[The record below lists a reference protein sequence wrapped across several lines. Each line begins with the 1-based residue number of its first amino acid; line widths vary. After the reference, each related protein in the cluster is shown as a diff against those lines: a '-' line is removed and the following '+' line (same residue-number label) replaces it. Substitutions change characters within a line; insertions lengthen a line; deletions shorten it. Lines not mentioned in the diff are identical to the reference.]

1 MKVYLRVKPLDSQ
14 EVEAG
19 ESKGYLE
26 IRDLKT
32 VLLQPLKRR
41 WHSNGTSQQILSQS
55 KLLNALHS
63 HESLV
68 GNKPRKSVRGN
79 IFGCCK

>member
-32 VLLQPLKRR
+32 VLLQPPETSLAFKR
-41 WHSNGTSQQILSQS
+41 HQS
-55 KLLNALHS
+55 TNPVTVKAIERFTFSRAL
-63 HESLV
+63 V
-68 GNKPRKSVRGN
+68 RKQTKEKCSR
-79 IFGCCK
+79 KHLWML